1 MTVVEEGAPSRRRV
15 GPVERLRR
23 FGRPPRIVG
32 IDVARGLA
40 VLGMVGAHLGDTHDD
55 ITWSDPS
62 TWDGIVNGRSS
73 LLFAMLAG
81 VSISLICKGRA
92 RPGDTRLQ
100 MMLVRRGLLIL
111 VIGLAIELLNT
122 GVGVILPLY
131 GLLFVAS
138 TLVLHWST
146 RRLWTVAVLLAVV
159 APFAVAL
166 AHALSLAASGPGL
179 NLTLFGLY
187 PVTAW
192 LAVLLAGMAVGRL
205 QLTRARVAPGLLL
218 GGVLVATLGYGAGHL
233 IGSDRDDLV
242 AYLGWDAP
250 DYYDDLGNP
259 TNEPGYLTRLDQSD
273 EIQHVWSTAM
283 QYKPHTAG
291 APEIVGS
298 GGLAVA
304 VIGLCLLLAR
314 RLRALL
320 LPLAALGSM
329 PLTAYAGHLLLL
341 TALAGGP
348 FGGYVGDSNTVWART
363 SVGLLVLA
371 TLWVAFVGRG
381 PLERLVARVSR
392 PRAEG

>member
-1 MTVVEEGAPSRRRV
+1 MSVVRESTTSQGRS
-15 GPVERLRR
+15 GPLGRLRA

-55 ITWSDPS
+55 VTWTDPS

-81 VSISLICKGRA
+81 VSISLVCKGRA

-100 MMLVRRGLLIL
+100 MTLVRRGLLIL

-131 GLLFVAS
+131 GLLFVTS

-159 APFAVAL
+159 GPFAVVTL
-166 AHALSLAASGPGL
+166 HALSLAASGPGIG
-179 NLTLFGLY
+179 LTLFGLY

-205 QLTRARVAPGLLL
+205 RLTSVRV
-218 GGVLVATLGYGAGHL
+218 GGVLLVGGVLAAVLGYGAGHL
-233 IGSDRDDLV
+233 VGSDRDDPV
-242 AYLGWDAP
+242 SILGYAAP
-250 DYYDDLGNP
+250 DYTDDLGNP
-259 TNEPGYLTRLDQSD
+259 TNEPGYLTRLRESD
-273 EIQHVWSTAM
+273 EIQHVWSLSM

-298 GGLAVA
+298 GGLAIA
-304 VIGLCLLLAR
+304 VIGLCLLLTR
-314 RLRALL
+314 RLRPLL

-329 PLTAYAGHLLLL
+329 PLTAYTGHLLLL

-348 FGGYVGDSNTVWART
+348 FGGYVGVSNTVWART
-363 SVGLLVLA
+363 SIGLLVLA
-371 TLWVAFVGRG
+371 TLWVAIVGRG
-381 PLERLVARVSR
+381 PLERLVTRASR
-392 PRAEG
+392 PRAET